1 MGLSF
6 SMFPYKKHTSLLEE
20 GKAKSVGGELSGVK
34 TLTRRHC
41 SGIFE
46 PVRQSCARGQT
57 AY

>member
-20 GKAKSVGGELSGVK
+20 GKAKSVGGKLSGVK
-34 TLTRRHC
+34 TLTRRHY

>member
-1 MGLSF
+1 M
-6 SMFPYKKHTSLLEE
+6 KHTSLLVE
-20 GKAKSVGGELSGVK
+20 GKAKSVGGEKLSGVK